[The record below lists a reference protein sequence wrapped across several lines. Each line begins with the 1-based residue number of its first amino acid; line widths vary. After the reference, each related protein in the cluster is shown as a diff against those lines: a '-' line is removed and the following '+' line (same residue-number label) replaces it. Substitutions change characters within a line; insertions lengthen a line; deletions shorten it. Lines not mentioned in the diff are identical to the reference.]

1 MTSLRFNE
9 AKKRVER
16 LRELLNRYTYEY
28 YVSDAPTVSDSEFD
42 ALMQELED
50 LEKEFPELQSP
61 NSPTKRVGGQVNKN
75 FIQGKHEFP
84 MLSLSNTYS
93 REEISDFVARAE
105 KALPEETELEWV
117 CELKYDGVAISLLYE
132 NGKFMRALTRGD
144 GVQGDDVSDNIRTIK
159 TVPLEIYG
167 ENIPERFEIRGEVI
181 YPHEAFEKFN
191 KQRIENGEEPFANP
205 RNAASGSIK
214 LLDTKEVAKR
224 KLECFLYFLM
234 GDDLD
239 EMETHYER
247 LKAAKSWGFNV
258 PRYMALARN
267 IDEIMSFID
276 EWDIE
281 RDNLPFDIDGI
292 VIKLN
297 KVSLWNKLGNTTKS
311 PRWATAFKFKAEQA
325 QSRLLTLE
333 YQVGRTGVVTP
344 VAVFEPV
351 WLGGTT
357 VKRASV
363 HNADFI
369 AKLGLCEGDTVIIEK
384 GGEIIPKIVGKIET
398 KTDENNTPKE
408 FDETPKEKN
417 KTAFQNTRNT
427 VLPNVSLMSENQEA
441 FIHKPIHFIE
451 NCPVCGAKL
460 IRQEGEAAHYCPNY
474 NHCPPQILG
483 RFQHFISKKAMNI
496 EYLGGEKMKAILDE
510 GLVEDFASL
519 YDLTESDLIGITSGR
534 EDNKAT
540 IREKGAANIIRAIEQ
555 SKSVEFERV
564 LYALGIRYVG
574 EVTAKKLA
582 QYNKT
587 IDNLA
592 NASYEQLVEIDDVG
606 ESVAR
611 NVAGWFANPEN
622 IALIERL
629 KERGLCFEVKEKS
642 GRNALQ
648 GLSFVISGTFSSFSR
663 EELKSLIE
671 ENAGRV
677 VGSISS
683 KVDYVVCG
691 DNMGPQKRKKAE
703 ELNVKMINEQQFAD
717 LLNQNEE
724 A

>member
-1 MTSLRFNE
+1 M
-9 AKKRVER
+9 
-16 LRELLNRYTYEY
+16 
-28 YVSDAPTVSDSEFD
+28 
-42 ALMQELED
+42 
-50 LEKEFPELQSP
+50 
-61 NSPTKRVGGQVNKN
+61 
-75 FIQGKHEFP
+75 
-84 MLSLSNTYS
+84 
-93 REEISDFVARAE
+93 
-105 KALPEETELEWV
+105 
-117 CELKYDGVAISLLYE
+117 
-132 NGKFMRALTRGD
+132 
-144 GVQGDDVSDNIRTIK
+144 
-159 TVPLEIYG
+159 
-167 ENIPERFEIRGEVI
+167 
-181 YPHEAFEKFN
+181 
-191 KQRIENGEEPFANP
+191 
-205 RNAASGSIK
+205 
-214 LLDTKEVAKR
+214 
-224 KLECFLYFLM
+224 
-234 GDDLD
+234 
-239 EMETHYER
+239 
-247 LKAAKSWGFNV
+247 
-258 PRYMALARN
+258 
-267 IDEIMSFID
+267 
-276 EWDIE
+276 
-281 RDNLPFDIDGI
+281 
-292 VIKLN
+292 
-297 KVSLWNKLGNTTKS
+297 
-311 PRWATAFKFKAEQA
+311 
-325 QSRLLTLE
+325 
-333 YQVGRTGVVTP
+333 
-344 VAVFEPV
+344 
-351 WLGGTT
+351 
-357 VKRASV
+357 KRASV

-384 GGEIIPKIVGKIET
+384 GGEIIPKIVGKIEM

-417 KTAFQNTRNT
+417 KTAFQDTQNA
-427 VLPNVSLMSENQEA
+427 VLSGDSTKTENQKA
-441 FIHKPIHFIE
+441 SIHKPIHFIE

-496 EYLGGEKMKAILDE
+496 EYLGGEKMKAILDK

-534 EDNKAT
+534 EENKAT

-592 NASYEQLVEIDDVG
+592 NANYEQLVEIDDVG

-611 NVAGWFANPEN
+611 SVAGWFANPEN

>member
-9 AKKRVER
+9 AKERVER
-16 LRELLNRYTYEY
+16 LRQLLNRYTYEY

-42 ALMQELED
+42 ALMRELED
-50 LEKEFPELQSP
+50 LEKAFPNLQSP
-61 NSPTKRVGGQVNKN
+61 NSPTKRVGGQINKN

-93 REEISDFVARAE
+93 REEISDFVTRAE
-105 KALPEETELEWV
+105 KALPEQTELEWV

-132 NGKFMRALTRGD
+132 NGKFVRALTRGD
-144 GVQGDDVSDNIRTIK
+144 GIQGDDVSDNIRTIK

-181 YPHEAFEKFN
+181 YPHKAFEQFN
-191 KQRIENGEEPFANP
+191 KQRIESGEEPFANP

-234 GDDLD
+234 GDDLA
-239 EMETHYER
+239 EMKTHYER

-258 PRYMALARN
+258 PPYMALAKS

-276 EWDIE
+276 EWDVE

-297 KVSLWNKLGNTTKS
+297 KVSLWNKLGSTAKS

-384 GGEIIPKIVGKIET
+384 GGEIIPKIVGKIESPFCQN
-398 KTDENNTPKE
+398 K
-408 FDETPKEKN
+408 TPKEKN
-417 KTAFQNTRNT
+417 KTPIHDEPKG
-427 VLPNVSLMSENQEA
+427 VLSNASLKSENQET
-441 FIHKPIHFIE
+441 FEPKPIGFIE
-451 NCPVCGAKL
+451 NCPVCGARL

-496 EYLGGEKMKAILDE
+496 EYLGGEKMKAILDK

-519 YDLTESDLIGITSGR
+519 YDLRENDLIGITSGR
-534 EDNKAT
+534 EENKAT
-540 IREKGAANIIRAIEQ
+540 IREKSAANIIRAIEQ
-555 SKSVEFERV
+555 SKNVEFERV

-592 NASYEQLVEIDDVG
+592 QATYEQLIEIDEIG

-611 NVAGWFANPEN
+611 SLVAWFANPEN

-629 KERGLCFEVKEKS
+629 RERGLCFEVKEKS
-642 GRNALQ
+642 GGNALQ
-648 GLSFVISGTFSSFSR
+648 GLSFVISGTFTSFSR
-663 EELKSLIE
+663 EELKRIIE

-691 DNMGPQKRKKAE
+691 DNMGSQKRKKAE
-703 ELNVKMINEQQFAD
+703 ELNVKMINQQQFAE
-717 LLNQNEE
+717 LLNQNKG

>member
-9 AKKRVER
+9 AKERVER
-16 LRELLNRYTYEY
+16 LRQLLNRYTYEY

-42 ALMQELED
+42 ALMRELED
-50 LEKEFPELQSP
+50 LEKAFPNLQSP
-61 NSPTKRVGGQVNKN
+61 NSPTKRVGGQINKN

-105 KALPEETELEWV
+105 KALPEQTELEWV

-132 NGKFMRALTRGD
+132 NGKFVRALTRGD
-144 GVQGDDVSDNIRTIK
+144 GIQGDDVSDNIRTIK

-181 YPHEAFEKFN
+181 YPHKAFEQFN

-234 GDDLD
+234 GDDLA
-239 EMETHYER
+239 EMKTHYER

-258 PRYMALARN
+258 PPYMALAKS

-276 EWDIE
+276 EWDVE

-297 KVSLWNKLGNTTKS
+297 KVSLWNKLGSTAKS

-384 GGEIIPKIVGKIET
+384 GGEIIPKIVGKIESPFC
-398 KTDENNTPKE
+398 KNK
-408 FDETPKEKN
+408 TPKEKN
-417 KTAFQNTRNT
+417 KTPIHDEQKG
-427 VLPNVSLMSENQEA
+427 VLSNASLKSENQET
-441 FIHKPIHFIE
+441 FEPKPIGFIE
-451 NCPVCGAKL
+451 NCPVCGARL

-496 EYLGGEKMKAILDE
+496 EYLGGEKMKAILDK

-519 YDLTESDLIGITSGR
+519 YDLRENDLIGITSGR
-534 EDNKAT
+534 EENKAT
-540 IREKGAANIIRAIEQ
+540 IREKSAANIIRAIEQ
-555 SKSVEFERV
+555 SKNVEFERV

-592 NASYEQLVEIDDVG
+592 QATYEQLIEIDEIG

-611 NVAGWFANPEN
+611 SLVAWFANPEN

-629 KERGLCFEVKEKS
+629 RERGLCFEVKEKS
-642 GRNALQ
+642 GGNALQ
-648 GLSFVISGTFSSFSR
+648 GLSFVISGTFTSFSR
-663 EELKSLIE
+663 EELKRIIE

-703 ELNVKMINEQQFAD
+703 ELNVKMIDQQQFAD
-717 LLNQNEE
+717 LLNQNKG

>member
-9 AKKRVER
+9 AKERVER

-42 ALMQELED
+42 ALMRELED
-50 LEKEFPELQSP
+50 LEKEFPDLQSP

-105 KALPEETELEWV
+105 KALPEEKELEWV

-132 NGKFMRALTRGD
+132 NGKFVRALTRGD

-297 KVSLWNKLGNTTKS
+297 KVSLWNKLGDTTKS
-311 PRWATAFKFKAEQA
+311 PRWATAFKFKAEQT

-369 AKLGLCEGDTVIIEK
+369 AKLGLCEGDMVIIEK

-417 KTAFQNTRNT
+417 KTTFQNTRNA

-441 FIHKPIHFIE
+441 FINKPIRFIE

-510 GLVEDFASL
+510 GLVVDFASL

-534 EDNKAT
+534 EENKAT

-592 NASYEQLVEIDDVG
+592 NANYEQLVKIDDVG

-611 NVAGWFANPEN
+611 SVAGWFANPEN

-703 ELNVKMINEQQFAD
+703 ELNIKMINEQQFAD

>member
-42 ALMQELED
+42 ALMRELED

-247 LKAAKSWGFNV
+247 LKVAKSWGFNV

-408 FDETPKEKN
+408 FDKTPFQDTQNAVLSDTFSET
-417 KTAFQNTRNT
+417 
-427 VLPNVSLMSENQEA
+427 ENQEVS
-441 FIHKPIHFIE
+441 IHKPIHFIE

-496 EYLGGEKMKAILDE
+496 EYLGGKKMKAILDE

-592 NASYEQLVEIDDVG
+592 NANYEQLVKIDDVG

-611 NVAGWFANPEN
+611 SVAGWFANPEN